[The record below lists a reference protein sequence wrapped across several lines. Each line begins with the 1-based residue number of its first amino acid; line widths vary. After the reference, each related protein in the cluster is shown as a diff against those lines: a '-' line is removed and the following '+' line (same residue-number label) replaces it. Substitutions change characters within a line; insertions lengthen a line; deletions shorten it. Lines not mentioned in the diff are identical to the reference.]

1 MTMTRYRLSRR
12 AALGL
17 IGAAGGSV
25 LVKLPGR
32 TASAQPVDKV
42 SYQTSWR
49 AQAEH
54 GGFYQAVAA
63 GIYKK
68 YGIDCDLRMGG
79 PQVSVSQLLMGGRV
93 DLGMSSGLEA
103 LNYAKEDLPF
113 FCVASIF
120 QKSPDV
126 LIAHAGS

>member
-1 MTMTRYRLSRR
+1 MSMTRYRLSRR

-25 LVKLPGR
+25 LVELPGR
-32 TASAQPVDKV
+32 RASAQTLDKV

-63 GIYKK
+63 GLYKRV
-68 YGIDCDLRMGG
+68 GIDCDLRMGG
-79 PQVSVSQLLMGGRV
+79 PQISLSQLLMGGRV
-93 DLGMSSGLEA
+93 A
-103 LNYAKEDLPF
+103 TW
-113 FCVASIF
+113 
-120 QKSPDV
+120 
-126 LIAHAGS
+126 

>member
-12 AALGL
+12 AALSL
-17 IGAAGGSV
+17 AGAASGSV

-32 TASAQPVDKV
+32 SASAQMLDKV

-79 PQVSVSQLLMGGRV
+79 PQVSNAQLLMGGRV
-93 DLGMSSGLEA
+93 DMTMSSGLEA
-103 LNYAKEDLPF
+103 LNFAKEDVPF
-113 FCVASIF
+113 FCVASVF

-126 LIAHAGS
+126 LIA